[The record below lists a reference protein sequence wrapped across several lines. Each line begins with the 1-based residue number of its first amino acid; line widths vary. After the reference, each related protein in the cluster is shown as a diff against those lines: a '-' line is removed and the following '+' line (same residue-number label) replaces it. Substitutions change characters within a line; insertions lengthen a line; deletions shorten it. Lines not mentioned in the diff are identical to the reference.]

1 MMDQNRFQALAQA
14 WGGDMRRWPES
25 ERAGAETFRV
35 ADPARAAAILA
46 EAGAIDAWL
55 DAAPPPQP
63 SAALRDRVVA
73 AAAGTVGLKPRRPL
87 FARPAAWLSGAGWAA
102 SCAAGVMVGLQVTQQ
117 VHADL
122 QADSVLYQ
130 ASIPAYD
137 DEEVLG

>member
-1 MMDQNRFQALAQA
+1 MMDQNRFRTLAEA
-14 WGGDMRRWPES
+14 WGGDLRRWPES
-25 ERAGAETFRV
+25 ERARAEAFRV
-35 ADPARAAAILA
+35 SDPAGAAAILA

-55 DAAPPPQP
+55 DAAPRAQP
-63 SAALRDRVVA
+63 SASLSGRVIA
-73 AAAGTVGLKPRRPL
+73 AAEAVGLKPRRPL

-102 SCAAGVMVGLQVTQQ
+102 ACAAGVVVGFQMTQQ

-130 ASIPAYD
+130 ASVPAYD